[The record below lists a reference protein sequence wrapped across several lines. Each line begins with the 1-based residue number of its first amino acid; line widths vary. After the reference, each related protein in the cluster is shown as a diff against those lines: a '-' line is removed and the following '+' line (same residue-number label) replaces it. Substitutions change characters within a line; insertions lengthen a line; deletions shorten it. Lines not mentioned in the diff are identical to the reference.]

1 MKITAPAETGD
12 ESPVTSFVQ
21 LERYNAIRLV
31 QIVHASL
38 SSLSKVI
45 RGTALLDA
53 EVQALAGSLLKQE
66 VGDTRLINF
75 TRALLKWLH
84 FSFLLSSQG
93 SPAVE
98 QPFGRPRRSYSL
110 VTSLSRQDT
119 CFGFLGGEVQL
130 EFFVKWCL
138 GPFRVVPSWHFS
150 ECATTANC
158 KVTIATYLRLLTW
171 GSLYEFWWLQLKQ
184 SQGHFLSQWVDVW
197 TLPK

>member
-84 FSFLLSSQG
+84 LSLLLSSQG
-93 SPAVE
+93 SPVVE

-130 EFFVKWCL
+130 EFFVK
-138 GPFRVVPSWHFS
+138 
-150 ECATTANC
+150 
-158 KVTIATYLRLLTW
+158 
-171 GSLYEFWWLQLKQ
+171 
-184 SQGHFLSQWVDVW
+184 
-197 TLPK
+197 

>member
-75 TRALLKWLH
+75 TRALLSWLH
-84 FSFLLSSQG
+84 LSFLLSSQG
-93 SPAVE
+93 SSVVE
-98 QPFGRPRRSYSL
+98 
-110 VTSLSRQDT
+110 
-119 CFGFLGGEVQL
+119 
-130 EFFVKWCL
+130 
-138 GPFRVVPSWHFS
+138 
-150 ECATTANC
+150 
-158 KVTIATYLRLLTW
+158 
-171 GSLYEFWWLQLKQ
+171 
-184 SQGHFLSQWVDVW
+184 
-197 TLPK
+197 

>member
-75 TRALLKWLH
+75 TRALLNWLH
-84 FSFLLSSQG
+84 LSFFLSSQG
-93 SPAVE
+93 SLVVE

-130 EFFVKWCL
+130 EFFVK
-138 GPFRVVPSWHFS
+138 
-150 ECATTANC
+150 
-158 KVTIATYLRLLTW
+158 
-171 GSLYEFWWLQLKQ
+171 
-184 SQGHFLSQWVDVW
+184 
-197 TLPK
+197 

>member
-66 VGDTRLINF
+66 VSDTKLVNF
-75 TRALLKWLH
+75 TRALLA
-84 FSFLLSSQG
+84 SFIVSRFIPRFPCRGAAVWKAPKILFTGYEPWSPRHLLWVPG
-93 SPAVE
+93 W
-98 QPFGRPRRSYSL
+98 RS
-110 VTSLSRQDT
+110 
-119 CFGFLGGEVQL
+119 
-130 EFFVKWCL
+130 
-138 GPFRVVPSWHFS
+138 
-150 ECATTANC
+150 ATRILC
-158 KVTIATYLRLLTW
+158 
-171 GSLYEFWWLQLKQ
+171 
-184 SQGHFLSQWVDVW
+184 
-197 TLPK
+197 

>member
-84 FSFLLSSQG
+84 LSFLLSSQG
-93 SPAVE
+93 SPVVE

-130 EFFVKWCL
+130 EFFVK
-138 GPFRVVPSWHFS
+138 
-150 ECATTANC
+150 
-158 KVTIATYLRLLTW
+158 
-171 GSLYEFWWLQLKQ
+171 
-184 SQGHFLSQWVDVW
+184 
-197 TLPK
+197 

>member
-75 TRALLKWLH
+75 TRALLSWLH
-84 FSFLLSSQG
+84 LSFLLSSQG
-93 SPAVE
+93 SSVVE

-130 EFFVKWCL
+130 EFFVK
-138 GPFRVVPSWHFS
+138 
-150 ECATTANC
+150 
-158 KVTIATYLRLLTW
+158 
-171 GSLYEFWWLQLKQ
+171 
-184 SQGHFLSQWVDVW
+184 
-197 TLPK
+197 

>member
-75 TRALLKWLH
+75 TRALLIRCIYL
-84 FSFLLSSQG
+84 FSFHPKVPLSWSSRLEGPEDPIHWLRALVAKTLALGSWVEKCNSSSLLND
-93 SPAVE
+93 V
-98 QPFGRPRRSYSL
+98 L
-110 VTSLSRQDT
+110 DLSELFHPDTFLNALRQ
-119 CFGFLGGEVQL
+119 Q
-130 EFFVKWCL
+130 
-138 GPFRVVPSWHFS
+138 
-150 ECATTANC
+150 TA
-158 KVTIATYLRLLTW
+158 R
-171 GSLYEFWWLQLKQ
+171 
-184 SQGHFLSQWVDVW
+184 
-197 TLPK
+197 